1 MNYEAKRIATYAKLK
16 AKGAPCS
23 LVKPVPGE
31 EPAYDPDTDE
41 TTTPST
47 SHSGVCVITS
57 FEAKVIDGKTIL
69 ANDLKILC
77 LFADQS
83 IPEADKDQI
92 IVNPG
97 TAYEETINVV
107 GGFSLKPDGKTVIL
121 YTAQGRK

>member
-16 AKGAPCS
+16 AKGAPCT

-31 EPAYDPDTDE
+31 EPAYDSETDE

-47 SHSGVCVITS
+47 NHSGVCVITS

-92 IVNPG
+92 VVNPG

-107 GGFSLKPDGKTVIL
+107 GGVALKPDGKTVIL
-121 YTAQGRK
+121 FTAQGRK